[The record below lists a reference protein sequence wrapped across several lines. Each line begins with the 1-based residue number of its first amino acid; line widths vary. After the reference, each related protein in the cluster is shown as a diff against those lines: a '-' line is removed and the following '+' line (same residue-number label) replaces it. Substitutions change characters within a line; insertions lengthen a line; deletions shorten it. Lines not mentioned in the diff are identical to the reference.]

1 MAALG
6 RQVSGWYHLIP
17 LTWAR
22 SSRQTPQKKMMA
34 SLLRKL
40 TTASTGGGLEEIP
53 CVGPNKCVQDPECR
67 TRLPQRLLERQ
78 SAPVDRGSWEREA
91 VVTSLRDMGFS
102 DAHVNELLTVQPGI
116 HPQQL
121 LDIVSELIL
130 LGVNPEPVCVALKKS
145 PQLLKLP
152 VMQMKKR
159 SSYLRKLGLGEGKLR
174 RVLHCCP
181 EILTMRQRD
190 IANTV
195 SVLRDKC
202 LFTVQQVTEIL
213 HRCPY
218 VLREDPGELEY
229 KFQYAYFRMGV
240 KHADVVRTDF
250 LQYSITKTRQ
260 RHTFLERLGRYQTPD
275 KKGQTQVPNPPVR
288 DILRVSEAEFLA
300 RTACSSA
307 EEFEVFKKLLA
318 REEEEESESH
328 VPSDKSTSEDE
339 EDEDGEEEG
348 EL

>member
-22 SSRQTPQKKMMA
+22 ISRQTPQKRMMA

-53 CVGPNKCVQDPECR
+53 CAGPKKCVQDPECR
-67 TRLPQRLLERQ
+67 THLPQCLLEKQ
-78 SAPVDRGSWEREA
+78 SAPVDRGSWEREE
-91 VVTSLRDMGFS
+91 VITSLLDMGFS
-102 DAHVNELLTVQPGI
+102 DGHVNELLTVQPGT

-152 VMQMKKR
+152 VVQMKKR
-159 SSYLRKLGLGEGKLR
+159 CSYLRKLGLGEGKLR

-229 KFQYAYFRMGV
+229 KFQKTKSSQGTEGQGRRLALRDGTPYQGHRCETVGV
-240 KHADVVRTDF
+240 GTKKVKPREGVRPEP
-250 LQYSITKTRQ
+250 LV
-260 RHTFLERLGRYQTPD
+260 G
-275 KKGQTQVPNPPVR
+275 
-288 DILRVSEAEFLA
+288 
-300 RTACSSA
+300 
-307 EEFEVFKKLLA
+307 
-318 REEEEESESH
+318 
-328 VPSDKSTSEDE
+328 TSEETLDRVGTPE
-339 EDEDGEEEG
+339 MQIRAQEVRVIPAPLAGPASLAPSGSGEAG
-348 EL
+348 NHPCP

>member
-22 SSRQTPQKKMMA
+22 ISRQTPQKRMMA

-53 CVGPNKCVQDPECR
+53 CAGPKKCVQDPECR
-67 TRLPQRLLERQ
+67 THLPQCLLEKQ
-78 SAPVDRGSWEREA
+78 SAPVDRGSWEREE
-91 VVTSLRDMGFS
+91 VITSLLDMGFS
-102 DAHVNELLTVQPGI
+102 DGHVNELLTVQPGT

-152 VMQMKKR
+152 VVQMKKR
-159 SSYLRKLGLGEGKLR
+159 CSYLRKLGLGEGKLR

-229 KFQYAYFRMGV
+229 KFQTLCVPEQRPKQKMPAPGLGMLCTPPGSQTVELISGV
-240 KHADVVRTDF
+240 IRRWA
-250 LQYSITKTRQ
+250 
-260 RHTFLERLGRYQTPD
+260 RLGAIQSM
-275 KKGQTQVPNPPVR
+275 
-288 DILRVSEAEFLA
+288 ILKSSWKNSE
-300 RTACSSA
+300 RT
-307 EEFEVFKKLLA
+307 
-318 REEEEESESH
+318 
-328 VPSDKSTSEDE
+328 
-339 EDEDGEEEG
+339 
-348 EL
+348 

>member
-6 RQVSGWYHLIP
+6 RQVSAWYHLIP

-22 SSRQTPQKKMMA
+22 MSRQTPQKKMTA
-34 SLLRKL
+34 SSLCKL
-40 TTASTGGGLEEIP
+40 TTASTGGGLEEVP
-53 CVGPNKCVQDPECR
+53 CVQDPACR
-67 TRLPQRLLERQ
+67 THLPQCLLEKQ
-78 SAPVDRGSWEREA
+78 SAPVDGGPWEREE
-91 VVTSLRDMGFS
+91 VITSLLDMGFS
-102 DAHVNELLTVQPGI
+102 DVHVNELLTVQPGT
-116 HPQQL
+116 HPQQV

-152 VMQMKKR
+152 VMHMKKR

-195 SVLRDKC
+195 RVLRDKC

-275 KKGQTQVPNPPVR
+275 KKGQTQVPNPLLR

-300 RTACSSA
+300 RTARSSA

-318 REEEEESESH
+318 REEEEEPEN
-328 VPSDKSTSEDE
+328 PMPGDKSTSEDE
-339 EDEDGEEEG
+339 EDGDGAGEG